1 MESGTELKNR
11 RPESVLIVVH
21 TQDAQTLLLKRVPP
35 RSFWQSVTGSIQ
47 WQGETTLEAAVRE
60 LAEETGIEA
69 EPGSLQDW
77 NRRFRFTIPAL
88 YRPRYGKD
96 VQFNTEHVFSLLL
109 PATTSVTLQPSEHD
123 EYCWVDLHQARDIVW
138 SWSNREAM
146 EMVISAD
153 IKRQ

>member
-1 MESGTELKNR
+1 MASGTEPKLR
-11 RPESVLIVVH
+11 RPESVLIVVYTH
-21 TQDAQTLLLKRVPP
+21 DAQTLLLKRVPP

-47 WQGETTLEAAVRE
+47 WQGETKVEAAVRE

-69 EPGSLQDW
+69 ESGNLQDW

-88 YRPRYGKD
+88 YRPRYGNN

-109 PATTSVTLQPSEHD
+109 PAVTSVSLQPSEHD
-123 EYCWVDLHQARDIVW
+123 EFCWVDLHQARNIVW
-138 SWSNREAM
+138 SWSNREAL

-153 IKRQ
+153 RQG